1 MEGVGAR
8 FGRSSTR
15 YGGPATVFTGPVRKW
30 KKKWVYVPPPNS
42 NHHHH
47 AASNGTAN
55 GSNGSSHLQL
65 YKWTPIAPS
74 ESKDGS
80 NNDINGGDNGNA
92 EPKNSSK
99 DDDAAVEELPKKRF
113 KYIPVVVLEEQ
124 KNESSEHIEDEN
136 KPSDDNSDA
145 VEAMSRGDEKPDMND
160 VPMDEN
166 QASESNREER
176 QDLNESTLDLS
187 LGLKAHDGENDSDS
201 RADQNKDD

>member
-1 MEGVGAR
+1 MTNDVLQLHPLSFKSSHQKAAGTRRRRFISIMEGVGAR

-30 KKKWVYVPPPNS
+30 KKKWVHVPPPNS

-74 ESKDGS
+74 QSKDGS
-80 NNDINGGDNGNA
+80 NNDNNGADNGNA

-99 DDDAAVEELPKKRF
+99 DDDVVVEEPPKRRF
-113 KYIPVVVLEEQ
+113 KYIPV
-124 KNESSEHIEDEN
+124 IF
-136 KPSDDNSDA
+136 A
-145 VEAMSRGDEKPDMND
+145 FI
-160 VPMDEN
+160 
-166 QASESNREER
+166 
-176 QDLNESTLDLS
+176 
-187 LGLKAHDGENDSDS
+187 
-201 RADQNKDD
+201 